1 MTEVRASYVRPSSLS
16 SSYELYW
23 VNRILGTLV
32 GLVNTRPASL
42 YSWIMLLF
50 NKCGLRIPNLF
61 RLVVRKQ
68 MWFTDSI
75 LVQTCGS
82 EANVVYGFQTCSDLW
97 FGSLKLRS
105 IKDDWSNLLKIR
117 NLINTVID

>member
-1 MTEVRASYVRPSSLS
+1 MTEVRASYVSPSSLS
-16 SSYELYW
+16 SSFGFYW

-42 YSWIMLLF
+42 YSRIILLF

-82 EANVVYGFQTCSDLW
+82 EANVVYGFHTCSDLW
-97 FGSLKLRS
+97 FGNKCGLRIPNLFRLVVRKFKAS
-105 IKDDWSNLLKIR
+105 INQR
-117 NLINTVID
+117 